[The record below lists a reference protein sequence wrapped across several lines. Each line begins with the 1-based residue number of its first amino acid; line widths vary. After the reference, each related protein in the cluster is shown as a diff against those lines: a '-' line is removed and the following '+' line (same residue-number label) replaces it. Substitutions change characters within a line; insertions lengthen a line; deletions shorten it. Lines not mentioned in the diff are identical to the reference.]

1 MTGSDDPPGDD
12 MASASVD
19 IKRLAIREA
28 VLKSAQ
34 IIFDQSV
41 VDCLVLDVSET
52 GARVRTA
59 SVFPIP
65 RQVRLRFRGGATFPA
80 ERRWARGM
88 EIGFSFA
95 TAATLAE
102 VPAELAWKIYEY
114 VRATSLEEPLK
125 LMRDYRFFDDLALE
139 AAAEEAEAALRRL
152 EAMLRAL
159 ASPRR
164 QE

>member
-1 MTGSDDPPGDD
+1 
-12 MASASVD
+12 MASVSVD
-19 IKRLAIREA
+19 IKRLALREA

-34 IIFDQSV
+34 IVFDQSV

-52 GARVRTA
+52 GAKVRTA
-59 SVFPIP
+59 AITPVP
-65 RQVRLRFRGGATFPA
+65 RQVTLLFRGGAAFPA

-95 TAATLAE
+95 TTATLSE
-102 VPAELAWKIYEY
+102 VPAELAWRIYEF
-114 VRATSLEEPLK
+114 VRATSLEEPLR
-125 LMRDYRFFDDLALE
+125 LMRDYRFFDDMALA

-152 EAMLRAL
+152 ETMLRAL

-164 QE
+164 QG